1 MFGDILSDLTGE
13 IAGSLGIAPS
23 INSSDTHAMAQ
34 ASHGSAPDIAYIPQP
49 GLLKTLFLSIVALIG
64 GVLSLALV
72 SSVASWLPPLLGL
85 SPDNNSVQLG
95 WDLTFSVLGGIAG
108 VSFAT
113 YYAPCWPRSHGFSIW
128 SLIALGCGY
137 AMWTAG
143 ADFPFWFVIA
153 LLASLPLQLL
163 AGWWFGRRASRDA
176 G

>member
-1 MFGDILSDLTGE
+1 M
-13 IAGSLGIAPS
+13 
-23 INSSDTHAMAQ
+23 
-34 ASHGSAPDIAYIPQP
+34 P

-85 SPDNNSVQLG
+85 SPDNNSMQLG

-108 VSFAT
+108 ITFAT

-137 AMWTAG
+137 AMWTTG
-143 ADFPFWFVIA
+143 ADFPLWFAIS
-153 LLASLPLQLL
+153 LLASLPVQLL
-163 AGWWFGRRASRDA
+163 VGWWFGRRASRSA
-176 G
+176 TQA

>member
-1 MFGDILSDLTGE
+1 MPIPGRCRPP
-13 IAGSLGIAPS
+13 AGNPR
-23 INSSDTHAMAQ
+23 HFAQ
-34 ASHGSAPDIAYIPQP
+34 PYNARMP

-85 SPDNNSVQLG
+85 SPGDNSVQLG
-95 WDLTFSVLGGIAG
+95 WDLAFSVLGGIAG
-108 VSFAT
+108 ISFAT

-128 SLIALGCGY
+128 SLITLGCGY

-143 ADFPFWFVIA
+143 ADFPLWFVIS

-163 AGWWFGRRASRDA
+163 AGWWFGRRASRSA
-176 G
+176 TQA

>member
-1 MFGDILSDLTGE
+1 
-13 IAGSLGIAPS
+13 
-23 INSSDTHAMAQ
+23 
-34 ASHGSAPDIAYIPQP
+34 
-49 GLLKTLFLSIVALIG
+49 
-64 GVLSLALV
+64 
-72 SSVASWLPPLLGL
+72 LLGL

>member
-1 MFGDILSDLTGE
+1 M
-13 IAGSLGIAPS
+13 
-23 INSSDTHAMAQ
+23 
-34 ASHGSAPDIAYIPQP
+34 P

-108 VSFAT
+108 ISFAT

-143 ADFPFWFVIA
+143 ADFPFWFVIS

-163 AGWWFGRRASRDA
+163 VG
-176 G
+176 